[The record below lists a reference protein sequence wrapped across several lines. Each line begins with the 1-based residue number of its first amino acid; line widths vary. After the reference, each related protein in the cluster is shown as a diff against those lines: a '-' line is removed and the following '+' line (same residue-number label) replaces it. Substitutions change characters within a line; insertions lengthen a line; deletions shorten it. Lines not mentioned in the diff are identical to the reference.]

1 MLSAGTIITLIEE
14 GVILIP
20 KFLKLWSNIKGSF
33 SSDDMAAVDAALEA
47 AKQQDAA
54 DTAQA
59 DKDLDAAAKR

>member
-1 MLSAGTIITLIEE
+1 MSAATIITLIEE

-20 KFLKLWSNIKGSF
+20 KFLNLWSNIKGSF
-33 SSDDMAAVDAALEA
+33 SASDMAAVDAALEK

-59 DKDLDAAAKR
+59 DTDLDAAGKR